1 MPQPKSAPLL
11 TVGLPVFNGMPYLP
25 EAMNSLLSQTYA
37 DFEILVV
44 DDGSTDDSLAYLH
57 SIRDSRLRILTQENA
72 GITATLNRMLR
83 EVRSPWLAR
92 HDADDVAYS
101 NRLARTVQEMEIFP
115 DSGLFYSLAEYYP
128 DRSLGRFRST
138 RGTPSQIRDFVRK
151 GYLPSFCHPSVTLNV
166 AKATAA
172 GGYRFNLHVEDI
184 DLWWRMALKHDIR
197 CIPEVLVGFRQ
208 NVESVS
214 SNNLPD
220 QIVNGLFIQ
229 YLLLSHLRG
238 LEANPIDEVRPAL
251 AELIDRRQ
259 LRCKEHLR
267 AFNIALGRGHVR
279 AAIREGASA
288 LLASPRAFFRR
299 GFDEILSGRTFG
311 FGEDPARFS
320 YFTSEFWPGQTS
332 GKRFGGVHA
341 EATESL

>member
-11 TVGLPVFNGMPYLP
+11 TVGLPVHNGMPYLP
-25 EAMNSLLSQTYA
+25 EAMNSLLSQAYG

-44 DDGSTDDSLAYLH
+44 DDGSTDDSLDYLQ
-57 SIRDSRLRILTQENA
+57 SIRDSRLRVLTQDNS
-72 GITATLNRMLR
+72 GITATLNRMLG

-92 HDADDVAYS
+92 HDADDVAYKH
-101 NRLARTVQEMEIFP
+101 RLSRTVEEIECSP
-115 DSGLFYSLAEYYP
+115 HSGMFYSLAEYYP
-128 DRSLGRFRST
+128 ESTVGRFRST
-138 RGTPSQIRDFVRK
+138 RGTPSQIRDFVHR
-151 GYLPSFCHPSVTLNV
+151 GYLPSICHPSVTLNV
-166 AKATAA
+166 AKATAL

-184 DLWWRMALKHDIR
+184 DLWWRMALKHEIR

-214 SNNLPD
+214 SNNLPE

-229 YLLLSHLRG
+229 YLLLSHLNG
-238 LEANPIDEVRPAL
+238 LDARPFDQVRPIL
-251 AELIDRRQ
+251 TELIDRHE

-267 AFNIALGRGHVR
+267 TFNIELGRRHLS
-279 AAIREGASA
+279 AAIREVVLAF
-288 LLASPRAFFRR
+288 LASPRGFVRR
-299 GFDEILSGRTFG
+299 SFDEILESRTFG

-320 YFTSEFWPGQTS
+320 RFASNLWSPEAS
-332 GKRFGGVHA
+332 RKRFGGEHV